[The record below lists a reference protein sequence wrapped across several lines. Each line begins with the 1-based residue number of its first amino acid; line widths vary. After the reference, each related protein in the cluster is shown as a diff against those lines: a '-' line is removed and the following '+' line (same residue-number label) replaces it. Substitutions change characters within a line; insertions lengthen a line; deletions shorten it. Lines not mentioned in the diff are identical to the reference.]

1 MLELERTHT
10 RTHTVCICI
19 SFNALLFAEI
29 RFVLWFFYVSQMRKS
44 HLQIFTKC
52 SIYTQWYTEQTAAPL
67 RSVHCFCVSTI
78 LPSIYIFIHGSFA
91 ISCVFAR
98 CRTFSNAYVY
108 MCRILAAIVFSPS
121 ILNFMQHAQCSCIN
135 ELSQLL
141 CVSHHFASDLFQWKL
156 NAPIYL
162 LAWFRR
168 MLSFCDTPHT
178 WKSASFPCNNWRH
191 FRKMHYNIW
200 KLCCNT
206 KIPHIVL
213 ELRKAFLRF
222 VFINSH
228 FDESLLI
235 SAQHT
240 WTHTH
245 MQCLLQPF
253 VVVFFSRAY
262 LYSHHRN
269 AYNAS

>member
-1 MLELERTHT
+1 MHFCLLRFDLCFDSFMCHKWENR
-10 RTHTVCICI
+10 I
-19 SFNALLFAEI
+19 SKYLLNAQYIHSGIPNRLP
-29 RFVLWFFYVSQMRKS
+29 
-44 HLQIFTKC
+44 H
-52 SIYTQWYTEQTAAPL
+52 
-67 RSVHCFCVSTI
+67 HC
-78 LPSIYIFIHGSFA
+78 
-91 ISCVFAR
+91 AR
-98 CRTFSNAYVY
+98 CIAFAFPPFCHQFTYLSMDHLPFRVCFSNAYVY
-108 MCRILAAIVFSPS
+108 MCRILAAIVFLPS

-253 VVVFFSRAY
+253 VVVFSQELIYTLIIVMHTMLANWMLVRFLAHTQNN
-262 LYSHHRN
+262 LKHLQ
-269 AYNAS
+269 